1 VSAPRAVVVDVV
13 RTPFGKGRDRGAL
26 AGVHPVDLLAG
37 VLEALLAR
45 TGLDP
50 ARVDDVIAGCSLP
63 VGEQAGNIARHA
75 VLAAGMPVEVPG
87 VTIDRKCGSF
97 QQALHFA
104 AQGVVAGAYDAVIAC
119 GVEMMSTVPMKANRL
134 GRDDVGP
141 RFRRRFPAGLVG
153 QGVAAE
159 LIAARW
165 ELDRTELDEFALR
178 SHRLASR
185 AREEGRLAA
194 RIVPVTAADG
204 ARVDA
209 DEGIRPATDAAALAA
224 LRPAFRDEDVERRF
238 PEIGWRVTPGNS
250 SPITD
255 GAAAT
260 LVMSEALARSLGL
273 TPLAAVAGFTA
284 VGDDPLLMLT
294 GVIPATRKLL
304 GRHGLEPG
312 DVGLYEVNEAF
323 ASVVLAWAA
332 ELGVGLDRVNVD
344 GGAIAYGHP
353 IGASGG
359 RLLAGLVD
367 NLHRNGTRYGLM
379 TMCESGGMANA
390 TLLEAVA

>member
-1 VSAPRAVVVDVV
+1 
-13 RTPFGKGRDRGAL
+13 
-26 AGVHPVDLLAG
+26 
-37 VLEALLAR
+37 
-45 TGLDP
+45 
-50 ARVDDVIAGCSLP
+50 
-63 VGEQAGNIARHA
+63 
-75 VLAAGMPVEVPG
+75 
-87 VTIDRKCGSF
+87 
-97 QQALHFA
+97 
-104 AQGVVAGAYDAVIAC
+104 
-119 GVEMMSTVPMKANRL
+119 
-134 GRDDVGP
+134 
-141 RFRRRFPAGLVG
+141 
-153 QGVAAE
+153 
-159 LIAARW
+159 
-165 ELDRTELDEFALR
+165 
-178 SHRLASR
+178 
-185 AREEGRLAA
+185 
-194 RIVPVTAADG
+194 
-204 ARVDA
+204 
-209 DEGIRPATDAAALAA
+209 
-224 LRPAFRDEDVERRF
+224 
-238 PEIGWRVTPGNS
+238 
-250 SPITD
+250 
-255 GAAAT
+255 
-260 LVMSEALARSLGL
+260 MSEDLARSLGL

-367 NLHRNGTRYGLM
+367 NLNRNGTRYGLM